1 MEQRYDGSNKEESSK
16 FLDVD
21 QEMMIWSDNNL
32 PPCPKYSQA
41 PNEKTPSKQYY
52 WVGGCTEYKIFFI
65 KQPLRGVFG
74 QKCM

>member
-1 MEQRYDGSNKEESSK
+1 MEQRYDGSNKEDSSK

-41 PNEKTPSKQYY
+41 PNEKTPSKEELL
-52 WVGGCTEYKIFFI
+52 GS
-65 KQPLRGVFG
+65 
-74 QKCM
+74 